1 MRYIQ
6 TLVNPD
12 GTPSVEHGPL
22 ECETTRRAFL
32 DGIVYLMQTNHAM
45 RTKAKKNFPRVYR
58 HEIHHFN
65 GIEYVLE
72 DADVRELHAMF
83 ADPENPPLP
92 GIRAGLSRQETRLE
106 WASFR
111 AMLRVLAQEAGAP
124 PPDFKA
130 LGAMLAK
137 RASGDE

>member
-32 DGIVYLMQTNHAM
+32 HGIVYLMQTNHAT
-45 RTKAKKNFPRVYR
+45 RTKAKDNFPRVYK
-58 HEIHHFN
+58 HELYNFN
-65 GIEYVLE
+65 GTEYVLE
-72 DADVRELHAMF
+72 DNDVRELHAMF
-83 ADPENPPLP
+83 TDPKNLLLAIP
-92 GIRAGLSRQETRLE
+92 AGLNRLE
-106 WASFR
+106 KRLERASFR

-124 PPDFKA
+124 PPDFRA

-137 RASGDE
+137 RSNGDE